1 MKDLILKPG
10 TFYKT
15 VKNSTSGKIPG
26 QSLEDYVVE
35 LLKSPTCCAK
45 YITLTKGTVSQ
56 TGTSAVTL
64 NSAAGVVT
72 TSSQTIAAG
81 ATYVVTINNSL
92 VKSDSVVVAN
102 LTDLSATLTTGA
114 NLSAY
119 VEDVTNGQ
127 FKVVISNGGATGQA
141 ASTFKL
147 SFIVV

>member
-72 TSSQTIAAG
+72 TSSQGIASNG
-81 ATYVVTINNSL
+81 TYVITVNNSL
-92 VKSDSVVVAN
+92 VKADSVVLAN
-102 LTDLSATLTTGA
+102 LMDLSASLTAGA
-114 NLSAY
+114 ALTAY
-119 VEDVTNGQ
+119 VEDVVSGQ
-127 FKVVISNGGATGQA
+127 FKIVIANGGGTAQSAVTY
-141 ASTFKL
+141 KL